1 MNFPVRWKSRQV
13 ATADDEVRPSSDT
26 VVIWDGWVRGV
37 HWLIAVLF
45 AVSWYTHRANL
56 EWHRYAGYALL
67 TLVLFRIYWGFVGS
81 TTARFAHFVKG
92 PAAIFRYGRTVLGRG
107 QSTPVGHNPLGAISV
122 VLLLGLLLAQCLL
135 GLFVTDVDGL
145 ESGPLSGLVSFDTSR
160 TLAEW
165 HGRLFT
171 ALQILV
177 GIHVV
182 AVLFYLFAKREN
194 LIGPMVTGR
203 KRFVETVAPL
213 PIGKW
218 WHAASALV
226 VIALLVWLVV
236 RNG

>member
-1 MNFPVRWKSRQV
+1 MASLRRICAPDTCPFPHLLGVCGQYDRALRPFRQG
-13 ATADDEVRPSSDT
+13 ACCDLP
-26 VVIWDGWVRGV
+26 
-37 HWLIAVLF
+37 L
-45 AVSWYTHRANL
+45 RA
-56 EWHRYAGYALL
+56 Y
-67 TLVLFRIYWGFVGS
+67 GF
-81 TTARFAHFVKG
+81 
-92 PAAIFRYGRTVLGRG
+92 GRG

-194 LIGPMVTGR
+194 LIGPMVTGW